1 MKVPLEAYLDSPTLP
16 AVNQTKECNFIP
28 AKEGQVDKT
37 PEDALTKDVMAV
49 PYDPVEAN
57 N

>member
-1 MKVPLEAYLDSPTLP
+1 MPLEAYLDSPTLP

-49 PYDPVEAN
+49 PYNPVEAN